1 MLPDGTLKHVR
12 IFSHPV
18 FDKTGQFIEF
28 VGTTFDVTEREKAE
42 FERERLRQLEAD
54 LAHVNRISML
64 DELAASISH
73 ELKQPITAGI
83 LNIGTT
89 LKWLQ
94 CDPPMWKRPGKRQRL
109 P

>member
-1 MLPDGTLKHVR
+1 MEPLKYVR
-12 IFSHPV
+12 ISSHPV

-28 VGTTFDVTEREKAE
+28 VGTTFDVTERKKAE

-54 LAHVNRISML
+54 LAHMNRISML
-64 DELAASISH
+64 GELAASISH

-94 CDPPMWKRPGKRQRL
+94 CDPPNVERPGKRQRL